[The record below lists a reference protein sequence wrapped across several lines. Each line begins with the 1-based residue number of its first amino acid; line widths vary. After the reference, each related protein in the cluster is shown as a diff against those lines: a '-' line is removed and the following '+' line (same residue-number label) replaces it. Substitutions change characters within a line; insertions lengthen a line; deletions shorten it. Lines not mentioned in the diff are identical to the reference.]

1 MTDNRTTRYGDM
13 PIEELM
19 NEYMTLAKNPLVMAY
34 IKASEELGTRAIRD
48 YSRDPEKEFY
58 KAACGYEYTI
68 ELPFDELCVTR
79 DNAWLRHN
87 SYSFTYK
94 EPGGR
99 EWNTCLSRCGYSRE
113 EIIGMIEAQIERL
126 ERMEREGAND

>member
-1 MTDNRTTRYGDM
+1 MTDNRAARYGDM
-13 PIEELM
+13 PIEELID
-19 NEYMTLAKNPLVMAY
+19 EYAMLAKDPIVMAY
-34 IKASEELGTRAIRD
+34 IKASEELRTRAIRD
-48 YSRDPEKEFY
+48 YSHDPEKEFY

-68 ELPFDELCVTR
+68 ELPYDELCVTR

-94 EPGGR
+94 EPGGK

-113 EIIGMIEAQIERL
+113 EIIGMIEARIERL
-126 ERMEREGAND
+126 ESEGCDG